1 MLSAKKGTTYRHD
14 IGVHPVLRGGRDSSA
29 RLSLSPEAYDT
40 ISLNRRTGGVPE
52 PGPISSVT
60 TGTVSESALYE
71 VWCGTGESVV
81 VE

>member
-1 MLSAKKGTTYRHD
+1 M
-14 IGVHPVLRGGRDSSA
+14 

-60 TGTVSESALYE
+60 MSAVSEVPCE
-71 VWCGTGESVV
+71 CGGGVRVKETHRK
-81 VE
+81 

>member
-1 MLSAKKGTTYRHD
+1 M
-14 IGVHPVLRGGRDSSA
+14 

-60 TGTVSESALYE
+60 MSTVSEVPCE
-71 VWCGTGESVV
+71 CGGGVRVWWWSESKGDAQ
-81 VE
+81 EID